1 MGVSISRLR
10 KDVNEIH
17 KALGETIAL
26 YPDNAVEI
34 TKKVNEIISM
44 FRDSELY
51 ILNESNLSEIGMERL
66 TKILEDA
73 KRINAEYEIFL
84 KMVSLSRID

>member
-17 KALGETIAL
+17 KTLGETIVL

-34 TKKVNEIISM
+34 TKKVNGIISM

-73 KRINAEYEIFL
+73 KKINAAYETFL
-84 KMVSLSRID
+84 KMVGYSRIA